1 MFKHILL
8 PTDGSKLSDRAV
20 ARGVQ
25 FASAIGAAVTAV
37 HVVPEFRM
45 VVEEGFVSPMSAELK
60 KRFEKESQA
69 HARKMLAKV
78 EKTAEAAGVK
88 CEAVAVVSDFPY
100 QQIIEIAKKKKCDLI
115 MMASHGRRGLS
126 SLLLGSETAKV
137 LTHSKIPV
145 LVVR

>member
-20 ARGVQ
+20 QRGIQ
-25 FASAIGAAVTAV
+25 FAKEIDARVTTV

-60 KRFEKESQA
+60 KRFEKESQV

-78 EKTAEAAGVK
+78 EKLAADAGVK
-88 CEAVAVVSDFPY
+88 CESVSVVSDFPY
-100 QQIIEIAKKKKCDLI
+100 QQIIETAKKKKCDLI
-115 MMASHGRRGLS
+115 LMASHGRRGLS

>member
-1 MFKHILL
+1 MFKHVLL
-8 PTDGSKLSDRAV
+8 PTDGSRLSDRAV
-20 ARGVQ
+20 QRGIQ
-25 FASAIGAAVTAV
+25 FAKEARARVTAL

-45 VVEEGFVSPMSAELK
+45 VVEEGFVSPMTAELK
-60 KRFEKESQA
+60 KRFETESQQ

-78 EKTAEAAGVK
+78 EKAAKEAGVK
-88 CEAVAVVSDFPY
+88 CEVVSVVSDFPY